1 MALTSVDV
9 SGTLRAQEHGH
20 PPYVLETAGFCTEH
34 SASSRSIGY
43 AEEVSPT
50 LRAGVV
56 PAAVTLYENHP
67 QDARCTGPLGTAP
80 TVSHTYGTGG
90 NNQPFVVEGV
100 KTYDVRFTS
109 EGTRNARQNVYATD
123 TARTIDTG
131 GGSPDSNQGGI
142 AVVEGPSYVMTTGA
156 YTQIAEER
164 SPTLTA
170 RDFKSP
176 SVVNRGYSVR
186 RLTAT
191 ECARLQ
197 GFPDWWCS
205 GLETPEPIETDI
217 TFWTEVWE
225 TRLRVAGRS
234 TRPKSR
240 NQVIKWLKDPYS
252 EAAEYTMWGN
262 GVALPCVFFV
272 LSGIVWAAQLP
283 AQ

>member
-1 MALTSVDV
+1 MGISERVT
-9 SGTLRAQEHGH
+9 GTLRAESHGH
-20 PPYVLETAGFCTEH
+20 LPCVIAAGFCTEH
-34 SASSRSIGY
+34 SAASRSIGY
-43 AEEVSPT
+43 AEECAPT
-50 LRAGVV
+50 LRTGVV
-56 PAAVTLYENHP
+56 PAAVYENHG
-67 QDARCTGPLGTAP
+67 QDARHTGPLTTAP
-80 TVSHTYGTGG
+80 TVSANYGTGG
-90 NNQPFVVEGV
+90 SNQPFVVGLR
-100 KTYDVRFTS
+100 TYDVRFTT
-109 EGTRNARQNVYATD
+109 EGTRNARHNVYATD

-156 YTQIAEER
+156 YTQIVEER
-164 SPTLTA
+164 APTLTA

-205 GLETPEPIETDI
+205 GLETPEPIEADI

-225 TRLRVAGRS
+225 TRRRVAGRS